1 MQVTY
6 LKAQKNAVSY
16 HSGQAGRGT
25 RNNLMI
31 DSRTSNEEPNQSK
44 SNVQKVPTHNQS
56 KSFAQRLLQNQ
67 AKS

>member
-6 LKAQKNAVSY
+6 LKAQKNAVTH

-44 SNVQKVPTHNQS
+44 SNVQKVSTHNQS
-56 KSFAQRLLQNQ
+56 KSFAQRLLQN
-67 AKS
+67 

>member
-6 LKAQKNAVSY
+6 LKAQKNAVTH

-44 SNVQKVPTHNQS
+44 SNVQKVPTHN
-56 KSFAQRLLQNQ
+56 
-67 AKS
+67 